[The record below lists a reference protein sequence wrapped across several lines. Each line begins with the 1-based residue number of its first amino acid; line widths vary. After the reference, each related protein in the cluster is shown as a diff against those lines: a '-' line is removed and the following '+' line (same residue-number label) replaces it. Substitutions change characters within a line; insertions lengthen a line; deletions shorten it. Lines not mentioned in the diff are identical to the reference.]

1 MFKITRNSTTPNTTI
16 SPSTISVPCFQL
28 TNSLSNLTNFSP
40 MFQLE
45 HTDEIVETVDSFV
58 FSVSTVPSSYQV
70 IELDI
75 LSTNI
80 LEDLDNLYFNG
91 SKYQNLLSLD
101 EFNFI
106 TNGDDSLSPN
116 INSLY
121 VEEREST

>member
-28 TNSLSNLTNFSP
+28 TNSLPSLTNFPP

-45 HTDEIVETVDSFV
+45 SIDEVAETVDSFV
-58 FSVSTVPSSYQV
+58 FSISTVSSPYQLV
-70 IELDI
+70 EFDI
-75 LSTNI
+75 LSTNPV
-80 LEDLDNLYFNG
+80 EDLDNLYFNG
-91 SKYQNLLSLD
+91 SQYQNLLSLD

-106 TNGDDSLSPN
+106 TNGDDELSSN
-116 INSLY
+116 VDSLY